1 MNPDRVYRIL
11 DKHNGKHG
19 SLISILEDVQGVYS
33 YLPKE
38 ALEIVAEETSHSLVD
53 IYGVATFYRSFSLLP
68 RGRHLVSICMGTACH
83 VRRSPIILDRFVG
96 ELGISAGE
104 TTPDNEFTLETV
116 NCLGACALGPVVV
129 VDGHYFTNV
138 NTTSVT
144 DIIRKT
150 RDGLDK
156 VDVERDER
164 VFQLRVSCPRCNH
177 SLMDAGYKID
187 NCPSIRVTVSFQ
199 HRHGWLRLS
208 SLYGSYNIK
217 SEYELTHDEVVNI
230 FCPHCHTEL
239 MGVTDC
245 PECGIPMIPFIVR
258 GGGTVQICSRLG
270 CKGHLLDIL

>member
-1 MNPDRVYRIL
+1 MNPDVVHRIL
-11 DKHNGKHG
+11 DKHNGRHG
-19 SLISILEDVQGVYS
+19 SLISILEDVQGVFS

-38 ALEIVAEETSHSLVD
+38 ALEIVAEQTSHSLVD
-53 IYGVATFYRSFSLLP
+53 IYGVATFYRSFSLQP

-83 VRRSPIILDRFVG
+83 VRRSPLILDRFVD
-96 ELGISAGE
+96 ELGVSAGE
-104 TTPDNEFTLETV
+104 TTANNEFTLETV

-150 RDGLDK
+150 QEGLDK

-164 VFQLRVSCPRCNH
+164 VFQLTVHCPRCNH

-187 NCPSIRVTVSFQ
+187 NCPSIRVTVSFK

-208 SLYGSYNIK
+208 SLYGSYSIK
-217 SEYELTHDEVVNI
+217 SEYELTHDEVINI
-230 FCPHCHTEL
+230 FCSYCHTEL

-245 PECGIPMIPFIVR
+245 PECGIPMIPLIVR
-258 GGGTVQICSRLG
+258 GGGTVQICPRLG